1 MTGFHATRVTKARP
15 YFSMAGQASC
25 EHLPDDQPDENG
37 DAERRRTRDDLERHV
52 AETHPPPREG
62 AAGGFSGELCRGHSG
77 PYEWIFA
84 IDFSATTST
93 LLGSGANSSLGP

>member
-1 MTGFHATRVTKARP
+1 MT
-15 YFSMAGQASC
+15 
-25 EHLPDDQPDENG
+25 
-37 DAERRRTRDDLERHV
+37 AERGGPGDDLKRHV

-62 AAGGFSGELCRGHSG
+62 AAGCFSAELGRGHSG

-93 LLGSGANSSLGP
+93 LFGSGANSSLGP